1 MPQKK
6 AKNQG
11 SMGSAMRYQ
20 ERQKIGDGTLKGER
34 KSDTGERE
42 IRGKRAKEEAK
53 PEEAQ
58 QGGEKPSGKIG

>member
-1 MPQKK
+1 MYKSESY
-6 AKNQG
+6 G
-11 SMGSAMRYQ
+11 TSHYEGTLQ
-20 ERQKIGDGTLKGER
+20 EDGTLKGQR

-58 QGGEKPSGKIG
+58 QGGEKPRGKIG